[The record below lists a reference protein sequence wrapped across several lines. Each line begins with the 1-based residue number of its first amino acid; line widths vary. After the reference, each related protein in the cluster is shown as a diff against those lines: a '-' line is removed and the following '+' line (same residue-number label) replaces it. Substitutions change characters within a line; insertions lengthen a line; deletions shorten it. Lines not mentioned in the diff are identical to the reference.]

1 MKCLLFLS
9 VLVHV
14 CSGSPLHEEKEQSV
28 GESSM
33 LNIIEPDKETQ
44 TEKAPTADSELQ
56 NVLVTQG
63 FFTIKQADG
72 RWFTEV
78 YSADSVRGTRI
89 LYCELGIFHHKCDT
103 QAYLFSSHGN

>member
-9 VLVHV
+9 VLVLV

-28 GESSM
+28 GESSK
-33 LNIIEPDKETQ
+33 LDIVEPDKETQ
-44 TEKAPTADSELQ
+44 TDKAPTADRELQ
-56 NVLVTQG
+56 NVLVAQG

-89 LYCELGIFHHKCDT
+89 LYCELNMLYHKCDT
-103 QAYLFSSHGN
+103 YT